1 MLNKHTLDFNLKAAS
16 SSIPRESVS
25 SRSRVDVTG
34 DGCAVL
40 PEQRSG
46 PFIYKK
52 KIKWK
57 RDKNTAV

>member
-1 MLNKHTLDFNLKAAS
+1 LKAAS

-25 SRSRVDVTG
+25 SRNRLDVTG

-40 PEQRSG
+40 PDPWSG

-57 RDKNTAV
+57 RDKKHGGIKPGMSFDL